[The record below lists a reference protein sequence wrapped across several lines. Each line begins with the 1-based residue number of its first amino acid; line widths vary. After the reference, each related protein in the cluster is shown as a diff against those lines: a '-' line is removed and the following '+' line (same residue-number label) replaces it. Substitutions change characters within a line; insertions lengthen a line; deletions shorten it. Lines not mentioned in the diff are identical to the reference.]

1 MLDWILRR
9 IEDVPNSE
17 YEGNYAIVLV
27 GFLLER
33 NIVQV
38 VINDEIKEVL
48 IENPLE
54 TRGYEVLISGY
65 ISNDLKKIR
74 VVEMNDIPDEDILIS
89 KDSIIPYIWF
99 NTSNEKVKTRNS
111 KGYKLFGY
119 DSDDLFVSMKLK
131 EYSDIGQPLF
141 LIKTIQ
147 ESEVKRT
154 GKRKPKQKY
163 TIEASQLGE
172 N

>member
-1 MLDWILRR
+1 MLDWVLRR
-9 IEDVPNSE
+9 IEDNSNPD

-27 GFLLER
+27 GYLLEKD
-33 NIVQV
+33 IVQV
-38 VINDEIKEVL
+38 VVYDEIKEIS

-54 TRGYEVLISGY
+54 TKGYEVLISGY
-65 ISNDLKKIR
+65 ISNDLKRIK
-74 VVEMNDIPDEDILIS
+74 VVEMKDIPDEDILIS

-99 NTSNEKVKTRNS
+99 KTNTEKVKTRNV

-119 DSDDLFVSMKLK
+119 DSDDLFVNMKLK

-147 ESEVKRT
+147 DSQVKRS

-163 TIEASQLGE
+163 TIEAYQLGG